1 MGCRSRVE
9 NNWTWTNEGDS
20 MIDCSKGSES
30 AASGKRME
38 VYEALKMQL
47 SLSSGR
53 NKRNMQDSCISTEA
67 DGRKKMGLPLNE
79 RDLHQQ
85 ENPGREAA
93 VPIMSDQW

>member
-1 MGCRSRVE
+1 
-9 NNWTWTNEGDS
+9 